1 MTTEASRRRTSRRSL
16 MGGAGALAATG
27 VAGTALAGC
36 AGPGAGGAGQAGSGT
51 AGQVPNRPITLS
63 YLNWFAPA
71 DPQNVLFPYALDR
84 FRERYS
90 QVTVEQV
97 VTTAA
102 SVMEK
107 FLALASAGTAPD
119 VAALTPQFVEPLRA
133 RGALADLTPYVK
145 RDARTFQPEDFNE
158 ATLLRATRGGKWHAV
173 PLQMGLWFLLYHK
186 GAFGAAG
193 AGTPDASWSWDRLA
207 EAVRAVMGRDPNML
221 GMTMPPYELPVR
233 SNGGEIL
240 SPDEKRCLLD
250 QPGAVAGVQWNGDL
264 RQKHRLVPAPEE
276 TAGQT
281 SRQLFDGGRIAV
293 HVADPGFLSQTQRGK
308 LSFPWEIATVPQGRS
323 GRVSTVKGPSLVL
336 AAEGKEGDTAWA
348 WLGHY
353 TGTEMQRYVAVEGKV
368 VSARKSALKAYVEL
382 DEGFNKAALTD
393 VAAVARPL
401 PYVARYDDIAREIDA
416 GLEAVYS
423 GARAPR
429 EAMTEVVR
437 KVDAILATA

>member
-1 MTTEASRRRTSRRSL
+1 PDGS
-16 MGGAGALAATG
+16 GPAGA
-27 VAGTALAGC
+27 
-36 AGPGAGGAGQAGSGT
+36 P
-51 AGQVPNRPITLS
+51 PNRPVTLS
-63 YLNWFAPA
+63 YLNWFGPA
-71 DPQNVLFPYALDR
+71 DPQNVLFPYALER
-84 FRERYS
+84 FRERS
-90 QVTVEQV
+90 PQLTVEQV
-97 VTTAA
+97 VTSG

-107 FLALASAGTAPD
+107 FLALAAAGTAPD
-119 VAALTPQFVEPLRA
+119 VAALNPQFVEPLRA

-145 RDARTFQPEDFNE
+145 RDARSFQPEDFNE
-158 ATLLRATRGGKWHAV
+158 ATLLRATRGGRWHAI

-186 GAFGAAG
+186 GAFQGAG
-193 AGTPDASWSWDRLA
+193 AGTPDASWNWDRLA
-207 EAVRAVMGRDPNML
+207 EAVRAVMGRDPSSL

-250 QPGAVAGVQWNGDL
+250 QPGAVTGVQWNGDL
-264 RQKHRLVPAPEE
+264 RQKHRLVAAPED

-281 SRQLFDGGRIAV
+281 PRQLFDSGRLAV

-308 LSFPWEIATVPQGRS
+308 LSFPWDIATVPQGRS

-336 AAEGKEGDTAWA
+336 AAGGKEADTAWA

-353 TGTEMQRYVAVEGKV
+353 TGPEMQRYVAVEGKV
-368 VSARKSALKAYVEL
+368 VSARKTALKAYVEL
-382 DEGFNKAALTD
+382 DEGFNKGALTD

-401 PYVARYDDIAREIDA
+401 PYVARYDEIAREIDA

-429 EAMTEVVR
+429 EAMGDVVR
-437 KVDAILATA
+437 KVDPLLATP